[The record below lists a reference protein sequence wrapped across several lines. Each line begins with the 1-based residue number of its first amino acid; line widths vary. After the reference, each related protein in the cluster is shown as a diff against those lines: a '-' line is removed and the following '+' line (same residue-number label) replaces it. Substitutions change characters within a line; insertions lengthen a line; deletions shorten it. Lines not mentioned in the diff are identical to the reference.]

1 MIAMTQCVKVLAC
14 AMLYTLSSA
23 LTAPAVA
30 NAQEIDVNVQSVEG
44 EFRTTVTMFV
54 RASQQRV
61 WEVITDFERAPEF
74 MRDLHVSK
82 ILSRSGDKVR
92 VMQKD
97 RVRFGPFS
105 IAMDSVR
112 DLRLTEPVS
121 IEARLISGSMKKYE
135 AKTELKPAPGGT
147 QMTYRSAAVAG
158 SALAAFASDSL
169 VASQTEE
176 RFRQIRD
183 EILRRELVAVKQ

>member
-1 MIAMTQCVKVLAC
+1 MTTAIQRVKILAC
-14 AMLYTLSSA
+14 AIACAGTY
-23 LTAPAVA
+23 AVA
-30 NAQEIDVNVQSVEG
+30 VPALAGPSDIDVNVQSVDG
-44 EFRTTVTMFV
+44 EFRTTVSMFV
-54 RASQQRV
+54 RAAQQRV

-82 ILSRSGDKVR
+82 ILSRSGDTLR
-92 VMQKD
+92 VLQKD

-105 IAMDSVR
+105 LAMDSVR

-121 IEARLISGSMKKYE
+121 IESRLVSGSMKKYE

-147 QMTYRSAAVAG
+147 QIIYRSVAIAG

-183 EILRRELVAVKQ
+183 EILRRETVAAK